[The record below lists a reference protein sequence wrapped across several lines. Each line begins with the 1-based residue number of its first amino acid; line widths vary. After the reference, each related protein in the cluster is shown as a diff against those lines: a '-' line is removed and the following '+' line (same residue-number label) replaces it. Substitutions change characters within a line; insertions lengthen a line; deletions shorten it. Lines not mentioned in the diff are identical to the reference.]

1 MNKGTQVGRSEKS
14 TKGYISKEF
23 VDQRVHQ
30 SGRTFYA
37 KNLPKG
43 TSARR
48 FAARGYMIKGTQV
61 G

>member
-1 MNKGTQVGRSEKS
+1 MNKSTQVGRSEKS
-14 TKGYISKEF
+14 AQGYSSKEF
-23 VDQRVHQ
+23 VDQRVYQ
-30 SGRTFYA
+30 SGGTFYA

-43 TSARR
+43 TSAWR